1 MNNLIC
7 FKVNGN
13 ENDNNEGNANSEVM
27 AMNIIAMGGRGLDVG
42 EDSWNSTRQ
51 NRFRKRNKIAKGRES
66 KKDDSETCNRFVIP

>member
-42 EDSWNSTRQ
+42 EDSRNSTRQ
-51 NRFRKRNKIAKGRES
+51 NRFRKWNKIEEEKVKR
-66 KKDDSETCNRFVIP
+66 DNSEICNRFVIP